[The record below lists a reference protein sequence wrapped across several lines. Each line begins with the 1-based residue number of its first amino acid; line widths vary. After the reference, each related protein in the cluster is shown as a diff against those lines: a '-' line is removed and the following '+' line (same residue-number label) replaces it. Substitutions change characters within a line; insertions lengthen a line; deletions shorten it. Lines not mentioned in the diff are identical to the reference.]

1 MLQSY
6 PANLLGNQVIWL
18 GATPP
23 PRAQAQRVVVVLEE
37 QPHAYPSD
45 DLAAILNRARG
56 CLGKGQ
62 REAVLAELSH
72 LRNEWDV

>member
-37 QPHAYPSD
+37 QPDAYPSD
-45 DLAAILNRARG
+45 DLTVILNRARG

>member
-6 PANLLGNQVIWL
+6 LANLQGNQVIWL

-23 PRAQAQRVVVVLEE
+23 PQALAQRIVVVLED
-37 QPHAYPSD
+37 QPHAHTSP
-45 DLAAILNRARG
+45 DLTAILHRARG

-62 REAVLAELSH
+62 REAVLAELH
-72 LRNEWDV
+72 RCRDEWDR

>member
-1 MLQSY
+1 M
-6 PANLLGNQVIWL
+6 
-18 GATPP
+18 
-23 PRAQAQRVVVVLEE
+23 VVLEE

-45 DLAAILNRARG
+45 DLTVIVNRARG